1 MLFRSGGSHS
11 SPEGIILDG
20 HLSYHSPGVQS
31 GFSQPSQGLPLFW
44 YLPNPK
50 RPGTPTAV
58 HSRISPHTCFFTAL
72 TGSTAA
78 AAEPA
83 WTHQTFSFLSCL
95 DLAGSPGPLLEPT
108 AQGRQ
113 KQLILLYDK
122 DQDAFLIVISIVLR
136 PSPTVF
142 WLTPWS
148 SSCSPYNDSLPCAE
162 Q

>member
-1 MLFRSGGSHS
+1 MVILVTILREFKAASPDQVKGYRCSG
-11 SPEGIILDG
+11 I
-20 HLSYHSPGVQS
+20 YQT
-31 GFSQPSQGLPLFW
+31 
-44 YLPNPK
+44 PNVRE
-50 RPGTPTAV
+50 RPRLCTRA
-58 HSRISPHTCFFTAL
+58 SPHT
-72 TGSTAA
+72 
-78 AAEPA
+78 PA
-83 WTHQTFSFLSCL
+83 SSQLSLAPLLLRLNRHGTHQTFSFLSCL
-95 DLAGSPGPLLEPT
+95 DLAGSPGPLLEPA